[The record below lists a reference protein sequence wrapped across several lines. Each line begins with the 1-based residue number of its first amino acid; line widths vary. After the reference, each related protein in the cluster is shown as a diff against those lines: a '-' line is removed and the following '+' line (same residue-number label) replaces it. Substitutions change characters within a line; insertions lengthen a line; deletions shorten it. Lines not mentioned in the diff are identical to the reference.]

1 MKIPYER
8 DILKL
13 PYSGYMGKKFSE
25 EEMLTRC
32 ELRDRRGLWHEYAS
46 IIPLLTRKGYSPA
59 MIDEAT
65 GMTGVE
71 QNMVVV
77 AAQVWSPLTYTL
89 KSLRDCLHSVCFCCQ
104 AFQV

>member
-1 MKIPYER
+1 
-8 DILKL
+8 
-13 PYSGYMGKKFSE
+13 
-25 EEMLTRC
+25 MLTRC

-46 IIPLLTRKGYSPA
+46 IIPLLARKGYSPA

-77 AAQVWSPLTYTL
+77 AAQVWSPLTYSF
-89 KSLRDCLHSVCFCCQ
+89 KSLRDCLHSVCFC
-104 AFQV
+104 

>member
-1 MKIPYER
+1 MKIPYDR

-13 PYSGYMGKKFSE
+13 PKSGYIGKKL
-25 EEMLTRC
+25 LTRC

-46 IIPLLTRKGYSPA
+46 IIPLLARKGYSPA

-77 AAQVWSPLTYTL
+77 AAQVLSPLTYSFKFL
-89 KSLRDCLHSVCFCCQ
+89 CDCLHSVCFCCQ
-104 AFQV
+104 ASQV